1 MIVARKG
8 AVGKVTHALR
18 WVVFIMVGVLLNFP
32 IIMTLMTS
40 FKTMADIN
48 TSPPPLMFSPTLD
61 NYREVL
67 TAGNTDLP
75 RYILNSVIIA
85 GGGALIAIALT
96 FPAAYA
102 IVRYDIGKSWL
113 LPLIANLRAVP
124 LIIFAIPIYLMFQ
137 LAGLLDTWTGM
148 MMIECVINIPVA
160 LVLFVGFIQDVP
172 EEMDAAAKM
181 DGASSV
187 RTLWHVIMPL
197 SRPIL
202 LAVLILSFIYG
213 WNEFLFGLILTTKHA
228 VPVTVGATFFVTSY
242 GVKWGATA
250 AAMTLGI
257 VPPLILGLFA
267 YPYIGKSMLTG
278 AMRG

>member
-8 AVGKVTHALR
+8 IGSKVAQALR
-18 WVVFIMVGVLLNFP
+18 WTVFIVTGLVLNLP

-40 FKTMADIN
+40 FKTMADVN
-48 TSPPPLMFSPTLD
+48 TSPPPLIFSPTLD

-67 TAGNTDLP
+67 AGGNTDLP
-75 RYILNSVIIA
+75 RYILNSIVIA
-85 GGGALIAIALT
+85 GGGALLAIALT

-102 IVRYDIGKSWL
+102 IVRHDIGKSWL
-113 LPLIANLRAVP
+113 LPLITNLRAVP

-137 LAGLLDTWTGM
+137 LAGLLDSWTGM
-148 MMIECVINIPVA
+148 IFIECVINIPVA
-160 LVLFVGFIQDVP
+160 LVLFVGFIQDIP
-172 EEMDAAAKM
+172 EEMDAAAKI
-181 DGASSV
+181 DGASNWG
-187 RTLWHVIMPL
+187 TLWYVIFPL

-202 LAVLILSFIYG
+202 LAVLILSFVYG
-213 WNEFLFGLILTTKHA
+213 WNEFLFGLILTTKQA

-257 VPPLILGLFA
+257 IPPMILGLFA

-278 AMRG
+278 AVKG

>member
-1 MIVARKG
+1 MIVTERSI
-8 AVGKVTHALR
+8 VSRTILALR
-18 WVVFIMVGVLLNFP
+18 WGVFVFVGLLFNLA
-32 IIMTLMTS
+32 IIMTVLTS
-40 FKTMADIN
+40 LKSAGDIN
-48 TSPPPLMFSPTLD
+48 TSPPPLLFSPTFD

-67 TAGNTDLP
+67 TGGNTDLP
-75 RYILNSVIIA
+75 RYILNSIVIA
-85 GGGALIAIALT
+85 GGGALLAIALT

-102 IVRYDIGKSWL
+102 IVRYEIGKSWL
-113 LPLIANLRAVP
+113 LPLITNLRAVP

-137 LAGLLDTWTGM
+137 LAGLLDSWTGM
-148 MMIECVINIPVA
+148 ILIECVINIPVA
-160 LVLFVGFIQDVP
+160 LILFVGFIQDIP
-172 EEMDAAAKM
+172 EEMDAAAKI
-181 DGASSV
+181 DGAGQWGI
-187 RTLWHVIMPL
+187 LWHVIFPL

-202 LAVLILSFIYG
+202 FAVLILSFVYA
-213 WNEFLFGLILTTKHA
+213 WNEFLFGLILTTKQA

-278 AMRG
+278 AVKG